1 MEMYSTLNKNI
12 VTLAVD
18 SIEYE
23 AFIGHSLP
31 FSEELS
37 AVKVVNGIVGI
48 AVVVKFLQKNQYRN
62 PSMREKK
69 GMALTSAALQETR
82 ILFSEGRRTAARNA

>member
-37 AVKVVNGIVGI
+37 AVKVVNGIIGI
-48 AVVVKFLQKNQYRN
+48 AVVVKFLQKNQYISKFVN
-62 PSMREKK
+62 AREK
-69 GMALTSAALQETR
+69 GNGSDVGCLTRNANPV
-82 ILFSEGRRTAARNA
+82 FRRTSNRRS

>member
-12 VTLAVD
+12 VTLAVE

-48 AVVVKFLQKNQYRN
+48 AVVVKFLEDGQNL
-62 PSMREKK
+62 S
-69 GMALTSAALQETR
+69 S
-82 ILFSEGRRTAARNA
+82 